1 MCDFYPF
8 QSCICT
14 CVKGLKLW
22 TSKIA
27 QGWEPWA
34 PVTLHMHLDSHMGT
48 LHWHLGWVT
57 DKTIMKFQLP
67 PGSCCDTIVG
77 VIASNTDSKSSI
89 DNSFIIFIFFYQN
102 RNKIVLIFFKWASPG
117 LFFFIFVFSIKLT
130 VNVQYK
136 FCRWLDSNRRP
147 LVLKVTAL
155 PTEPQ
160 PLPGSWLSLSIGTS
174 TLSQIS
180 RAAKASHI
188 ERIFFGW
195 LRKLSL
201 SVGGISIKN
210 IVW

>member
-1 MCDFYPF
+1 MDNQMCDFYPF

-102 RNKIVLIFFKWASPG
+102 RNKIVLIFFKWAIPG

-130 VNVQYK
+130 VNVQYYFLSMTGFK
-136 FCRWLDSNRRP
+136 PWSSGVGIKHSTNWVATIARNKIVAEGSNHGVP
-147 LVLKVTAL
+147 DV
-155 PTEPQ
+155 
-160 PLPGSWLSLSIGTS
+160 
-174 TLSQIS
+174 
-180 RAAKASHI
+180 
-188 ERIFFGW
+188 
-195 LRKLSL
+195 
-201 SVGGISIKN
+201 
-210 IVW
+210 